1 MRLEPFSTGPEEKGI
16 ETRMR
21 APKPSLPVR
30 SALALKK
37 KGLRPFHYDILR
49 FHHSSSALALKK
61 KGLRRYARR
70 SCLATHFC
78 SALALKKKGL
88 RLPFSNIILSV
99 FRSALALK
107 KKGLRRELRW

>member
-1 MRLEPFSTGPEEKGI
+1 MQLEPFSTGPEEKGI

-37 KGLRPFHYDILR
+37 KGLR
-49 FHHSSSALALKK
+49 
-61 KGLRRYARR
+61 
-70 SCLATHFC
+70 
-78 SALALKKKGL
+78 
-88 RLPFSNIILSV
+88 LPFSNIILSV

-107 KKGLRRELRW
+107 KKGLRRELKKVVIHCLDFGFSTGPEEKGIETANGGVTP